1 MDSMKRIGATGK
13 SESNGWIRSSRE
25 HHRPDGPYPG
35 VIAIIVLALSVS
47 ALLVPAGMA
56 GGMFFPSPYG
66 STESVSAYLTEH
78 RDSIVATGFLT
89 FAASVPLGIF
99 TATVFARLLRLGIRV
114 PGPNIALIGGM
125 TATVLLAVSG
135 LLTWALGQPIGGESA
150 ALLHLG
156 EYVSYALGGVGFV
169 VGIGLLIAG
178 IAVPSLILHLTPS
191 WVAWIGLLLAALAE
205 ISVLVLLV
213 PQLAFLL
220 PIGRFLGVAWLLVV
234 GFLLPRNRHT
244 TAQPSRQ
251 QEGTP

>member
-1 MDSMKRIGATGK
+1 MNAIEGIGATGK
-13 SESNGWIRSSRE
+13 SESDGWRRSSRE
-25 HHRPDGPYPG
+25 HHRPDGPPPG
-35 VIAIIVLALSVS
+35 VIAIIVLALSVM
-47 ALLVPAGMA
+47 AVLVPAGMA

-66 STESVSAYLTEH
+66 STQTVSMYLTEH
-78 RDSIVATGFLT
+78 RDSSVATGFLT

-99 TATVFARLLRLGIRV
+99 TATVYARLLRLGIRV
-114 PGPNIALIGGM
+114 PGPNIAFAGGI
-125 TATVLLAVSG
+125 TATILLAVSG
-135 LLTWALGQPIGGESA
+135 HLTWSLGQSIAGESA

-178 IAVPSLILHLTPS
+178 IAVPALILHLTPS

-220 PIGRFLGVAWLLVV
+220 PIGRFVGVAWLVV
-234 GFLLPRNRHT
+234 AGFLLPRNRHN
-244 TAQPSRQ
+244 TAQPRQ
-251 QEGTP
+251 LKEGTP